1 MSRRRSRTR
10 AGMTLLEM
18 LIALAV
24 VGLVLGNV
32 TMMVGS
38 SSDAYEKEASKAN
51 LEDQLTQT
59 LDRIVLALAGAGEDS
74 LQPGTQSPSFHSSL
88 EFRPS
93 LGVQDGVV
101 VRGDSERIELVV
113 DDDGR
118 VVWRERPEEM
128 DGRTVTW
135 TRWVRDFLEG
145 EISNGID
152 DNGNGLVDESG
163 LVFVI
168 RGSEVEVMLTLQ
180 RGGASSESSTYSRT
194 AIVHCRNS

>member
-1 MSRRRSRTR
+1 MSGRGSRTR

-18 LIALAV
+18 LIAMAV

-38 SSDAYEKEASKAN
+38 SSDVYEKESSKAN

-59 LDRIVLALAGAGEDS
+59 LDRIVLALAGAGEGS
-74 LQPGTQSPSFHSSL
+74 LQPGTQSPSFHDSL
-88 EFRPS
+88 EFRTS

-101 VRGDSERIELVV
+101 VHGDSERIELVV
-113 DDDGR
+113 EDDGR
-118 VVWRERPEEM
+118 VVWRERPEEIS
-128 DGRTVTW
+128 GRSVTW

-145 EISNGID
+145 EVSNGVD

-180 RGGASSESSTYSRT
+180 RAGASGESSTYSRT